1 MAISSHICLFTG
13 VEIGLQMA
21 NYEVNEV
28 DGNVRVC
35 AILNDGTLE
44 RDVMV
49 TLTSTDD
56 SATSTG
62 M

>member
-1 MAISSHICLFTG
+1 
-13 VEIGLQMA
+13 MA

-28 DGNVRVC
+28 DGSIRVC

-62 M
+62 L